1 MRCTEE
7 TLTPLDRL
15 EARHAQPRITRVAP
29 ARPAYRPSTQRN
41 PVTQQIVGRPGQ
53 IGDLSD
59 ELRLN
64 PMHAGKNERGFEAGL
79 ARRHMQVNNSRAFW
93 RAGVL
98 LLPKSSSTSVVEVAW
113 YNRRG
118 RLVRL
123 RRQAILPTG
132 SSRAPYPSAHVQPLN
147 GSVLFRT
154 LPVL

>member
-64 PMHAGKNERGFEAGL
+64 PVHAGKNERGFEAGL
-79 ARRHMQVNNSRAFW
+79 ARRHMQVTTPARFGAQECFFCRSLLAQVSSKW
-93 RAGVL
+93 PGTTAGAGLCVYADKL
-98 LLPKSSSTSVVEVAW
+98 FC
-113 YNRRG
+113 
-118 RLVRL
+118 RL
-123 RRQAILPTG
+123 A
-132 SSRAPYPSAHVQPLN
+132 
-147 GSVLFRT
+147 
-154 LPVL
+154 LPVRRIRVLTCSL